1 MINRQQIYNTVRD
14 HLLSQ
19 GQRALEVVGR
29 SGMTAIACKYRIVKN
44 GQILKCAIGCL
55 IDDVYYSELLEGRTI
70 RSESVQGAVAASIGV
85 ALKEIYAEHS
95 FLGGLQRI
103 HDNTPLYLWKQ
114 ELVNL
119 ADRYNL
125 QP

>member
-19 GQRALEVVGR
+19 GQRALEVVGGR
-29 SGMTAIACKYRIVKN
+29 NTCRYRTVKN

-103 HDNTPLYLWKQ
+103 HDELPLYLWKQ

-119 ADRYNL
+119 ANRYNI